1 MIIAELNKQVVKI
14 PTEWSE
20 ITYSQAAKCYRDDYP
35 VVGDMLEWFEHYD
48 FVKRMFAILTTCKDV
63 DRVRPDDVVYLF
75 DKYLAAMVYDLK
87 AANPTT
93 YKPRLINYF
102 AHKGRTYLMPT
113 NLDVLGGN
121 VMLQHDQD
129 VKRFVEASNLL
140 AQFSKLKKEGFIA
153 LPMFVASIVK
163 EDRMEEWDE
172 AKIIKRA
179 QDFDNLP
186 MDVIWEVF
194 FCISLLTIKL
204 GSSTLQYMSERQTAT
219 SRLIQMLGSR
229 LGRWR
234 LQRAALQAQLS
245 VLMQRSSGTFWKYLI
260 T

>member
-20 ITYSQAAKCYRDDYP
+20 ITYSQAAKCYREDYP
-35 VVGDMLEWFEHYD
+35 VVSDMLEWFEHYD
-48 FVKRMFAILTTCKDV
+48 FVKRIFAILTTCKDV

-87 AANPTT
+87 VANPTT
-93 YKPRLINYF
+93 YKPRLINHF
-102 AHKGRTYLMPT
+102 THKGKTYLMPT

-140 AQFSKLKKEGFIA
+140 AQFSKMKKEGFIA

-163 EDRMEEWDE
+163 EDRLEEWNE
-172 AKIIKRA
+172 ANIVQRA
-179 QDFDNLP
+179 QDFDSLP

-194 FCISLLTIKL
+194 FCTSLLTIKYV
-204 GSSTLQYMSERQTAT
+204 SNTLQSMSEKQTGINH
-219 SRLIQMLGSR
+219 LIQMLGSR

-234 LQRAALQAQLS
+234 LQRAVLQEQLR
-245 VLMQRSSGTFWKYLI
+245 VLMQ
-260 T
+260 